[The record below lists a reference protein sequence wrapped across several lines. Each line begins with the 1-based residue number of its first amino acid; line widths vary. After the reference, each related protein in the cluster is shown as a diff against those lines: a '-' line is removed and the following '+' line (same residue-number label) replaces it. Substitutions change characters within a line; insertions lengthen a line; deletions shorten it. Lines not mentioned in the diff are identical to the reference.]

1 LVHAIERREARL
13 ANSLRRLDVRRDHA
27 LLDQP
32 MRLAPLDGMDR
43 LHLAVHV
50 ELDLRLREIEVDR
63 AALAAGPGERAVD
76 VAKAREHRQ
85 ELRVR
90 AARLAAL
97 EERGAVVI
105 GEAGGRAHDRAE
117 EAGA

>member
-1 LVHAIERREARL
+1 
-13 ANSLRRLDVRRDHA
+13 
-27 LLDQP
+27 
-32 MRLAPLDGMDR
+32 
-43 LHLAVHV
+43 
-50 ELDLRLREIEVDR
+50 R

-117 EAGA
+117 EAGALHLALPRDDHLACETQAVHLRIQRAETVRQLLREHRDDPIREVDRCAANLRLPIESRI